1 MKKSVIKL
9 GSKGE
14 LVRYLQEILKSLGH
28 LELVIDGDFGKRT
41 ELAVKDFQKL
51 NNLGVDGIVGSKT
64 WELLEKNSLS
74 ITEADYKRAANE
86 LGVEVAVIKA
96 VKEVETGGR
105 GGFLSPGRPVILF
118 EGHIF
123 WKELVK
129 RNIDPLQYARGNE
142 EILYQKWTKSHYLGG
157 TKEYYRLE
165 RAINIDRDSALC
177 SASWGLFQIM
187 GFNYKSCGCKSIEE
201 FVSKS
206 KQSEGDQ
213 LDLFVEFIKSN
224 KLEEYLREKDWAGFA
239 RKYNGPSYSENN
251 YDEKLEKAYKKYH

>member
-14 LVRYLQEILKSLGH
+14 LVKYLQEILKSLGH

-41 ELAVKDFQKL
+41 DLAVKDFQKL
-51 NNLGVDGIVGSKT
+51 NNLDVDGIVGSKT

-74 ITEADYKRAANE
+74 ITEDDYKRAANE
-86 LGVEVAVIKA
+86 LGVEIAVIKA

-123 WKELVK
+123 WNELKNRGINPEDHVK
-129 RNIDPLQYARGNE
+129 GNE
-142 EILYQKWTKSHYLGG
+142 EVLYPKWTKSHYLGG
-157 TKEYYRLE
+157 TKEYYRLD
-165 RAINIDRDSALC
+165 RAINIDRESALC

-187 GFNYKSCGCKSIEE
+187 GFNYKSCGCKSVDE

-206 KQSEGDQ
+206 KQSEGAQ
-213 LDLFVEFIKSN
+213 LDLFIEFIKSN
-224 KLEEYLREKDWAGFA
+224 KLDAYLREKDWAGFA
-239 RKYNGPSYSENN
+239 KRYNGPGYKENM
-251 YDEKLEKAYKKYH
+251 YDEKLEKAYKKYR